1 MPLTG
6 KELAKLAKENGW
18 YEIRVKG
25 SHHHF
30 RKDGISKIVTIPIHG
45 NEDLANGLEKKL
57 LKDLGLC

>member
-25 SHHHF
+25 SIT
-30 RKDGISKIVTIPIHG
+30 ISERMVF
-45 NEDLANGLEKKL
+45 LR
-57 LKDLGLC
+57 